1 MTFYWKEICGE
12 EAVAKVNTI
21 PGRGLQYSAL
31 IFSGRVV
38 SLLISAD
45 STQGTS

>member
-21 PGRGLQYSAL
+21 LGRGLQYSAL
-31 IFSGRVV
+31 IFSGRIV
-38 SLLISAD
+38 SPFISAD
-45 STQGTS
+45 SAQGTP